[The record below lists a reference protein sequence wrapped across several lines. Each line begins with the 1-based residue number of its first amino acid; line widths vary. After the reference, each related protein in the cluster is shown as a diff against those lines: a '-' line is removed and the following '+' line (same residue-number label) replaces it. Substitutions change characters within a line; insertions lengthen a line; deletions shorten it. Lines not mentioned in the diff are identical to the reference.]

1 MRTEN
6 VTVRFDHG
14 LHLRVA
20 ARIAEIV
27 QRGKASVQIQ
37 KDGRPAA
44 NAGSVLELLCLGA
57 KSGSNLTVTA
67 DGPEKDIVVN
77 ALAELFEQGGGI

>member
-1 MRTEN
+1 MKTEN

-20 ARIAEIV
+20 ARIASIV
-27 QRGKASVQIQ
+27 QRYKAAVQIR
-37 KDGRPAA
+37 KDGRPSA

-57 KSGSNLTVTA
+57 QSGSNLTVTA
-67 DGPEKDIVVN
+67 EGPEQDVVVN